1 MIVNKQLSVLSMLFS
16 WRGTVVPRIWTHIL
30 LVAALAV
37 IVTAAPKLWPG
48 ELPEISL
55 APFSL
60 LGFVL
65 SIFLGFRNNACYDR
79 WWEGR
84 KQWGH
89 IIEQSRALARKI
101 PACLPHD
108 QARRQR
114 LLRRV
119 IGFAACLAARL
130 REQDEVAA
138 AAPFLPESGLA
149 ESELARLKTSR
160 NRPAA
165 ILAALTLELA
175 EAQRRGEIGEVTLQS
190 LENHVQELNAAQT
203 ACERIRTTPM
213 PFTYSLL
220 LHRTSWIF
228 CLFVPFGLVGA
239 CGWFTPFISAMLAY
253 AFFGLDALGD
263 ELQEPFGLQPNHLP
277 LNALVRVIEIE
288 LLEAAGET
296 DLPQPLAPLR
306 FVLD

>member
-16 WRGTVVPRIWTHIL
+16 LRGTVVPRIWTHIL
-30 LVAALAV
+30 LVAMLALV
-37 IVTAAPKLWPG
+37 VTAAPKFWPG
-48 ELPEISL
+48 ELPEISM

-60 LGFVL
+60 IGLVL
-65 SIFLGFRNNACYDR
+65 SIFLGFRNNACYER

-84 KQWGH
+84 KQCGH
-89 IIEQSRALARKI
+89 IIEQARALARKI
-101 PACLPHD
+101 PAYLPHD
-108 QARRQR
+108 EARRRR

-138 AAPFLPESGLA
+138 AAPFLP

-190 LENHVQELNAAQT
+190 LENHAQELNAAQT

-228 CLFVPFGLVGA
+228 CLFAPFGLVGA
-239 CGWFTPFISAMLAY
+239 CGWFTPFISALLAY

-263 ELQEPFGLQPNHLP
+263 ELEEPFGLQPNHLP
-277 LNALVRVIEIE
+277 LNALARVIEIE
-288 LLEAAGET
+288 MLDAAGET
-296 DLPQPLAPLR
+296 NLPQPREPVR